1 VSSKTRDAWM
11 RQLRLLTVAMEEFQD
26 SPTPER
32 EQGLKDQMIAYAYA
46 VNSGQVEKPTV
57 WRSS

>member
-1 VSSKTRDAWM
+1 M

-26 SPTPER
+26 SP
-32 EQGLKDQMIAYAYA
+32 KDQMIAYAYA